1 MIPSQEFKQF
11 VNTTNSPQCVR
22 QVKDLLERLA
32 RNTEWV
38 MKQHES
44 MVFDV
49 HNLSQYSQLQRA
61 PPLHKG

>member
-1 MIPSQEFKQF
+1 
-11 VNTTNSPQCVR
+11 VR
-22 QVKDLLERLA
+22 HVKDLLERLA